1 MDSMKTMNK
10 ANDFNISEYQNIKE
24 FYRRTN
30 LTRNE
35 ATEYLLSKIK
45 ELTLELKNIGGY
57 NYE

>member
-1 MDSMKTMNK
+1 MDIT
-10 ANDFNISEYQNIKE
+10 NDFKFSDYQDIKD

-35 ATEYLLSKIK
+35 ATEYLLSKIE